1 MRCQVIN
8 SSPARWQVNNGTSLL
23 EVLIAAVILSIGLL
37 GISALQLAALQN
49 AGNAEYR
56 GRAAD
61 FASALAARMRAN
73 KPGAASYLSPSLSV
87 DNNDY
92 CLTEPPAICSMNR
105 VNTGAADISSCTPE
119 QLAIYDLWEIR
130 CSSGIRNTLPGG
142 QLAITSRTAG
152 TYQIQINW
160 LTRTRINTDDGLQDI
175 LSMTVMPGSK
185 QPL

>member
-1 MRCQVIN
+1 MKN
-8 SSPARWQVNNGTSLL
+8 FPARWQTNKGTSLL

-56 GRAAD
+56 GKASD

-73 KPGAASYLSPSLSV
+73 NPGGAIYLSPALAV
-87 DNNDY
+87 DNTDY

-105 VNTGAADISSCTPE
+105 VNTGAAGISPCTPE

-142 QLAITSRTAG
+142 QLAITSRASG
-152 TYQIQINW
+152 VYQIQINW
-160 LTRTRINTDDGLQDI
+160 LTRTRNNADNEMQDV
-175 LSMTVMPGSK
+175 LSMTVMTGSGHA
-185 QPL
+185 L